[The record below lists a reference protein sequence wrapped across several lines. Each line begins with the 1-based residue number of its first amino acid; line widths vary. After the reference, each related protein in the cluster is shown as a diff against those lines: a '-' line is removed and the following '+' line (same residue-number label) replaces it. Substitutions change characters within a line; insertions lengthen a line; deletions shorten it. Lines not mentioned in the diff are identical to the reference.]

1 MQAFI
6 KGLSFTLIFFAYS
19 FMLFIGGM
27 LIEKRAIE
35 AKEAQ
40 EAILEEQ
47 AKVEEEQAQE
57 KTPAEYHRY
66 YEIVVSRIKTSEL
79 ENINKDAMKE
89 YILGYAKRYK
99 AMTELFFKDTET
111 KEAIA
116 EETVRVPKSFVKAF
130 DEIEVNTYK
139 ALILSTSE
147 GIKEEDIEDIFQ
159 DVQ

>member
-6 KGLSFTLIFFAYS
+6 KGLSFTLIFCAYS

-27 LIEKRAIE
+27 FIEKRIAE
-35 AKEAQ
+35 AKEVQ
-40 EAILEEQ
+40 ETIIEEQ
-47 AKVEEEQAQE
+47 IKEEEKAQE

-79 ENINKDAMKE
+79 EAINKDAMKE

-116 EETVRVPKSFVKAF
+116 EETVRVPKSFIKTF

-147 GIKEEDIEDIFQ
+147 GISEEDIEDIFQ